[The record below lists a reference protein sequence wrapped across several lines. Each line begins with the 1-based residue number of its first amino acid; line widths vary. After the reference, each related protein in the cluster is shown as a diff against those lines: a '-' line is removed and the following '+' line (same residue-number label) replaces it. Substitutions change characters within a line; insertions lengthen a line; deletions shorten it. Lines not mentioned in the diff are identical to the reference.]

1 MDLLWAIP
9 SVVGVIG
16 VVVLII
22 GFRRVGDS
30 VGELRVQLQRLDEV
44 RLAIAEVR
52 ATGTDARAAAERLR
66 DRS

>member
-52 ATGTDARAAAERLR
+52 ATGADARAAAERLR